1 MKIIGIDLGTSNCC
15 ISYIDECGKMQII
28 RDITYSNSIT
38 MPSIVNVENDMV
50 LVGHEIDKNHIN
62 YNKNV
67 FHSFKRLIG
76 HTIDDIHTTN
86 LREILNYCVADKDGQ
101 IILKDEQGKIYHLVE
116 IIYLLL
122 KKIHD
127 LISDHLGDQEWQ
139 CIVTV
144 PAYFNEIQRQVTMD
158 AINLAKLPIIKLL
171 NEPTAASYAYLYHN
185 NILHEQSF
193 SKKILVIDFGAGT
206 LDLTIL
212 EIEKDN
218 DDIDDMYC
226 EGLGIY
232 GDNNFGGID
241 ITKKIYNTMF
251 LDDDI
256 DLNIKM
262 KISEAIKIILSSQ
275 SDANYYCNEL
285 NKTFTYTYDIF
296 LLQLE
301 VFAEK
306 MIEIIENLLKISELV
321 VEDIDDIIL
330 VGGSFKIP
338 FFRKSIA
345 DYFKKMINQ
354 IRVKVSNVEH
364 LLYEDIAVSLGA
376 SVYGYYS
383 NMSKNVVLIDRLPLS
398 IGIETKNNEITKIIE
413 RNTIIPI
420 KQVKMFTPEKHGEEF
435 VDINIYQGE
444 SLFTKNCQLIG
455 NFRLVDIPK
464 NHPTIFVT
472 VAIDMNGLITVMAR
486 DKKNDNNEH
495 IKIEAKKISLSDE
508 EIEGIMAK
516 YEISILDEQ
525 LYKKVITN
533 FYTLINFIDKI
544 SYQLNFNST
553 LQLTDEVKEII
564 KKDIEMIINKMNNKY
579 IVTKYNINTNLI
591 KKCIIINDLEFID
604 TSSNELTSL
613 QIEQYD
619 KLLIQLKYYLV
630 DRYEI
635 YLLTEEDDMVTAQQV
650 SKLETMADDDENID
664 KDMYDTKNYNDVDD
678 EKAKKEYTDK
688 IDALI
693 NKQTVREEYE
703 QMCEELSD
711 SIDTF
716 DLTDEG
722 CKILTDKIS
731 IDIKDYNNKEI
742 SVAINEINELCIYLL
757 NSHKKS

>member
-15 ISYIDECGKMQII
+15 ISYIDEQGKMEII
-28 RDITYSNSIT
+28 RDTEYSNSIT
-38 MPSIVNVENDMV
+38 MPSIVNVENDLI

-86 LREILNYCVADKDGQ
+86 LREILNYEIDSLDDQ
-101 IILKDEQGKIYHLVE
+101 IICKDENGKSYHLIE

-122 KKIHD
+122 KKIHN
-127 LISDHLGDQEWQ
+127 LISDHIGDEEWQ

-144 PAYFNEIQRQVTMD
+144 PAYFNELQRQITMD
-158 AINLAKLPIIKLL
+158 AINLSKLPIIKLL

-185 NILHEQSF
+185 NILYEQSF

-226 EGLGIY
+226 EVLGIY

-251 LDDDI
+251 KDDDI
-256 DLNIKM
+256 DINIKM
-262 KISEAIKIILSSQ
+262 NICESIKIMLSSQ
-275 SDANYYCNEL
+275 SDVTYHCNEL
-285 NKTFTYTYDIF
+285 DKTFNYAYDVF
-296 LLQLE
+296 FLQLE
-301 VFAEK
+301 VFCK
-306 MIEIIENLLKISELV
+306 KIIDIIDNLLTISDLKTD
-321 VEDIDDIIL
+321 DIDDIIL

-338 FFRKSIA
+338 FFRKEIA
-345 DYFKKMINQ
+345 EYFKKTINQ

-376 SVYGYYS
+376 SVYGYFS

-455 NFRLVDIPK
+455 NFRLLDIPK

-472 VAIDMNGLITVMAR
+472 IAIDMNGLITIMAR
-486 DKKNDNNEH
+486 DKRSDVNEY
-495 IKIEAKKISLSDE
+495 IKIESKKISLSDE
-508 EIEGIMAK
+508 EIDNIMSK

-553 LQLTDEVKEII
+553 LKLTDEVKNII
-564 KKDIEMIINKMNNKY
+564 KKDIEMIILKMNNKY
-579 IVTKYNINTNLI
+579 IVEKYKINTNLI
-591 KKCIIINDLEFID
+591 QKCIIINDLEFVD
-604 TSSNELTSL
+604 TSSNELTCL
-613 QIEQYD
+613 QIEQFD
-619 KLLIQLKYYLV
+619 KLLVQLKYYLV
-630 DRYEI
+630 DRYEV
-635 YLLTEEDDMVTAQQV
+635 YLLSEEDDMVTAQQV
-650 SKLETMADDDENID
+650 SKLEALDDNDENID
-664 KDMYDTKNYNDVDD
+664 KNLYETKNYNDVDSK
-678 EKAKKEYTDK
+678 KAYTDQ
-688 IDALI
+688 IDSII
-693 NKQTVREEYE
+693 NKKTVREEYE
-703 QMCEELSD
+703 ILCLELLEN
-711 SIDTF
+711 IDTF
-716 DLTDEG
+716 DLLTSG
-722 CKILTDKIS
+722 VKILQNKLANDVKE
-731 IDIKDYNNKEI
+731 YNNEQL
-742 SVAINEINELCIYLL
+742 ANEINEINELCIYLI